1 MTREEMKWIIMKE
14 VHDAL
19 AEDDYKTAER
29 IMARVSEIRLE
40 SIVAEAIEE
49 AVDTADAASIV
60 MARDFARRSAGIRE
74 GTKARREAM

>member
-1 MTREEMKWIIMKE
+1 MTRDEMKRIIMNE
-14 VHDAL
+14 VHEAL

-29 IMARVSEIRLE
+29 IMSRVSEIRLE

-49 AVDTADAASIV
+49 AIDSADAASIV

-74 GTKARREAM
+74 ETKARREAV